1 MTRGGE
7 RRFGMGDVTPRG
19 GGHARYGGPGVDMLA
34 MVDQGHPS
42 GPGSSTEGC
51 RGASCCGGG

>member
-1 MTRGGE
+1 
-7 RRFGMGDVTPRG
+7 MGDVTPRG